1 MKTAARPRIRV
12 FHGFRRPTRGR
23 AGPSGVFVSDLI
35 FLLLT
40 VALFAVLGLLVRAV
54 EKL

>member
-1 MKTAARPRIRV
+1 MKTTVRRHMRV
-12 FHGFRRPTRGR
+12 FHGLRRPIPGR
-23 AGPSGVFVSDLI
+23 ASPCGVLVSDLI

-40 VALFAVLGLLVRAV
+40 VVAFTVLGLLVRAV